1 LWRELESAVPGGV
14 VLVDLD
20 WLGLEPHPPGLVIGE
35 GSVAEQ
41 LDPRAVAELLPGLA
55 RRPAGV
61 RVRNQARVNPLRAVA
76 RIAQRLPCVL
86 TGVEV
91 LAAITRGDR
100 IASVSTSAG
109 ELSPGA
115 VVFATGG
122 PPRLQGLEV
131 KVPSGHV
138 KGHMLATEPSSLR
151 LPGTV
156 ASLATQL
163 EDGRLLAGGTL
174 DVGDDLPAVRPDVI
188 SAVWSE
194 IQMELPILAGVRI
207 SHQWCCFRPTHPDG
221 LPVVDRVP
229 GLVNA
234 WMTSGHFRSG
244 ILMGPATGRALA
256 EWIQTGRRPSQLA
269 GLELSRFEVARQ
281 PGG

>member
-1 LWRELESAVPGGV
+1 
-14 VLVDLD
+14 VDLD
-20 WLGLEPHPPGLVIGE
+20 WLGLEPHPPGVVIGDA
-35 GSVAEQ
+35 SVAEQ
-41 LDPRAVAELLPGLA
+41 LDPQTVAQLMPDLV

-61 RVRNQARVNPLRAVA
+61 LIRHQARVNPLRAVA
-76 RIAQRLPCVL
+76 RLAQRLPCVR

-91 LAAITRGDR
+91 LAAVTRGDR
-100 IASVSTSAG
+100 ISSLTTSDG
-109 ELSPGA
+109 EMSPGA

-122 PPRLQGLEV
+122 PPRLKGLEV

-151 LPGTV
+151 WPGTV
-156 ASLATQL
+156 ASLATRL

-174 DVGDDLPAVRPDVI
+174 DVGDDTSDVRPDVI
-188 SAVWSE
+188 SAVWSDM
-194 IQMELPILAGVRI
+194 QAELPTLSGLRI

-229 GLVNA
+229 GLENA

-244 ILMGPATGRALA
+244 ILMAPATGRALA
-256 EWIQTGRRPSQLA
+256 EWLQTGRAPSQVA
-269 GLELSRFEVARQ
+269 GLELRRFEMATQ
-281 PGG
+281 AGFAS